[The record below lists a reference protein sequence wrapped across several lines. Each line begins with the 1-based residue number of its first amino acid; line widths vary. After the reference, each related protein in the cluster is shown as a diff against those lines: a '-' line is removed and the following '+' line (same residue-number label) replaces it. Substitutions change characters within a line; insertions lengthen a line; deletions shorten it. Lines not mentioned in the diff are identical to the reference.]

1 MKLPLASSM
10 VQEREGRTGAN
21 RAEDWSA
28 RPPRELGTRQC
39 YGRCCGAGGERILM
53 SMEEPAERRGEEV
66 ESFEAQAA
74 SVPAAGAREDWPLR
88 ESSFEFDAS
97 SGQVVAYEHRG
108 VGPAV

>member
-1 MKLPLASSM
+1 
-10 VQEREGRTGAN
+10 
-21 RAEDWSA
+21 
-28 RPPRELGTRQC
+28 
-39 YGRCCGAGGERILM
+39 M

-88 ESSFEFDAS
+88 ELSFEFDPA

-108 VGPAV
+108 VGPAVSGTEADCHRGPAVLRNRLGRWRHGPA